1 MAVKVGSVRA
11 FLRARSPSASAG
23 VAGRLLFTL
32 ASWLSVGPRLIL
44 CAEGCIVCRGGVEG
58 GGNADR
64 DVVVLSGDLRACGAV
79 EGTGVSGTRNGT
91 ETDSCTEVAR
101 GMGSGFRA
109 VEDFALDFGFGVDV
123 TTAEEGN
130 DGGRKD

>member
-1 MAVKVGSVRA
+1 M
-11 FLRARSPSASAG
+11 
-23 VAGRLLFTL
+23 
-32 ASWLSVGPRLIL
+32 
-44 CAEGCIVCRGGVEG
+44 EG

-79 EGTGVSGTRNGT
+79 EEGSGVPREGNGT
-91 ETDSCTEVAR
+91 ETGSSTEVAR
-101 GMGSGFRA
+101 GMGSGLRA
-109 VEDFALDFGFGVDV
+109 VEDFALDLGFGVDV